1 MGLFTSLLGMFTAK
15 DNDTTSSTPF
25 SQEEYKGYLLTATP
39 AEENSQF
46 RINGLISKDEREHP
60 FIRADVLPSQE
71 MCAQETF
78 RKAKLMIDQQGDNL
92 FN

>member
-1 MGLFTSLLGMFTAK
+1 MGLLTSLLSMFTAK
-15 DNDTTSSTPF
+15 DDAVASSAPF
-25 SQEEYKGYLLTATP
+25 SQEEYKGYLLVATP

-46 RINGLISKDEREHP
+46 RINGLISKDGREHP
-60 FIRADVLPSQE
+60 FIRADVLPSKE
-71 MCAQETF
+71 LCAQETF